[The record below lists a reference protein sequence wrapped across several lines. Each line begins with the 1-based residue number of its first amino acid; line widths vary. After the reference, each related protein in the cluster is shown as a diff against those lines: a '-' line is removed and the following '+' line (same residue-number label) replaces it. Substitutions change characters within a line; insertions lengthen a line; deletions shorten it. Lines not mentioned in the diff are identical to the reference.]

1 MKSKPSLAHVLKVL
15 LALTVPLPA
24 ATIFRVEHY
33 AAHSQSPFAAGIAT
47 GDIIFNNFEP
57 GSPGLVMP
65 GLIMSPPGYTTTF
78 GCSIDEDD
86 GAVNGVGVGKTLR
99 SRTTS
104 GPNFVFNFTPDAD
117 GRLPRYFGIAFPTA
131 VVGAGFPFRF
141 EEIIGAK
148 DAFGVSIFTNYVFPT
163 PEGPFPDGSAEWGI
177 FFGFYNEAGISQVT
191 LENAEWV
198 DHLQF
203 GYNVPEPG
211 WLWVPAVFALG
222 LRRRRGV
229 RAG

>member
-1 MKSKPSLAHVLKVL
+1 MKLLNLSKFLFF
-15 LALTVPLPA
+15 ALTAPVPA

-33 AAHSQSPFAAGIAT
+33 VAHSLSPFAAGIVS
-47 GDIIFNNFEP
+47 GDILFNNFEP
-57 GSPGLVMP
+57 GSLGRIMP
-65 GLIMSPPGYTTTF
+65 GLTMPSPQYTINNGF
-78 GCSIDEDD
+78 SIDEDD
-86 GAVNGVGVGKTLR
+86 GAVEGGASGNTLR

-104 GPNFVFNFTPDAD
+104 GPNFVFNFTPDAQ
-117 GRLPRYFGIAFPTA
+117 GRLPRYFGIAFPTEVIA
-131 VVGAGFPFRF
+131 DTPPFKH

-163 PEGPFPDGSAEWGI
+163 PEGPPFSSQSSIWNI

-191 LENAEWV
+191 LENAVWV

-203 GYNVPEPG
+203 GYNVPEPS

-222 LRRRRGV
+222 LRRRRGC
-229 RAG
+229 GECFQ